1 MFVHLFSQTKSKAA
15 NQRNIFW
22 NNFLL
27 MLAEPVLVKVFYIY
41 SVFITGG
48 VGHNFP
54 VECHK
59 IMTTQLPWPL
69 TCIVNNIVN
78 Q

>member
-1 MFVHLFSQTKSKAA
+1 
-15 NQRNIFW
+15 
-22 NNFLL
+22 
-27 MLAEPVLVKVFYIY
+27 MLAEPVLVKVFHIY
-41 SVFITGG
+41 LVFVIGG

-59 IMTTQLPWPL
+59 IMATQLPWPL
-69 TCIVNNIVN
+69 TRIVNNIVN